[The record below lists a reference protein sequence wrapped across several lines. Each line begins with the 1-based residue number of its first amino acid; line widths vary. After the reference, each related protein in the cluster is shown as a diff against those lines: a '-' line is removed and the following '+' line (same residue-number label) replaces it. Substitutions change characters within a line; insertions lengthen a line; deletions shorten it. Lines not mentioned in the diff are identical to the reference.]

1 MRRDVSDLK
10 AFYASKL
17 GQAAR
22 DMILRQVVQ
31 AWNATTGLDLLGIGY
46 ATPYLAA
53 LRQNARRAVAAMPA
67 AQGVEL
73 WPRGE
78 RVLSCLSAEAH
89 LPFPN
94 ALFDRILMI
103 HALEESDDPLAMM
116 AEARRVLAPSGRLI
130 VVAAARGGL
139 WAHAEHTPFG
149 HGRPFTRAQLESV
162 VQAAGLEPTAWSRA
176 LYAPPYRGFAPWA
189 EAVEQ
194 IGSRLAAPAS
204 GVVML
209 EAVKQTFAVR
219 PKGVLVPAVRRPIF
233 QPAPVGVTRAG
244 TGEPFQRRPNF
255 AIGKR
260 NSSGNGTGR

>member
-10 AFYASKL
+10 AFYASML

-22 DMILRQVVQ
+22 DMILRQMVQ
-31 AWNATTGLDLLGIGY
+31 AWGGLGGLDVLGIGY
-46 ATPYLAA
+46 PTPYLDPF
-53 LRQNARRAVAAMPA
+53 RDQARRTVAAMPA
-67 AQGVEL
+67 QQGVEL
-73 WPRGE
+73 WPRKR
-78 RVLSCLSAEAH
+78 RVLACLATDAR

-103 HALEESDDPLAMM
+103 HALEESDDPQAMM
-116 AEARRVLAPSGRLI
+116 TEARRVLAPSGRLI

-149 HGRPFTRAQLESV
+149 HGRPFTRSQLEQV
-162 VQAAGLEPTAWSRA
+162 VTGAGLEPLAWSRA
-176 LYAPPYRGFAPWA
+176 LYAPPYRAFAPWA

-219 PKGVLVPAVRRPIF
+219 PRGAVAPVRRPLL
-233 QPAPVGVTRAG
+233 QPAPIGATRVL
-244 TGEPFQRRPNF
+244 
-255 AIGKR
+255 
-260 NSSGNGTGR
+260 GNGNKHRHRVGA